1 MGIFMRKRIVFSI
14 LFAVLLLLTGCGK
27 SKEEPGNAKLV
38 LGFSQIGSE
47 SAWRIGNTKDIE
59 EQAEA
64 YGIGLMLENANQ
76 KQENQIAAI
85 RRFIAY
91 QVDVIAFSPVVEEGW
106 DNVLKE
112 AKDAGIPVIL
122 VDRDINTEQ
131 EGLTTCLIG
140 ADFYKEGVMAAEYL
154 IRKADRLGLEQVNI
168 VEITGTEN
176 STPMRQRQAG
186 FMDTIAADGRMC
198 VLESI
203 DGDFLKSRGEE
214 CMRYYLEKYG
224 DTIDVVF
231 SHNDE
236 MTIGALPEIEN
247 AGLAPG
253 KDIIIISIDGGQE
266 AINVLKEGKINCVVE
281 CTPKLGRELMETAL
295 KLKNGEQVETVIH
308 PKEQVFSDE
317 IDVSQIGPRG
327 Y

>member
-1 MGIFMRKRIVFSI
+1 MRKRIVLCV
-14 LFAVLLLLTGCGK
+14 LFAALLLTGCGK
-27 SKEEPGNAKLV
+27 SKEEPGDAKLV

-186 FMDTIAADGRMC
+186 FMDTIAADSRMC

-317 IDVSQIGPRG
+317 TDVSQIGPRG